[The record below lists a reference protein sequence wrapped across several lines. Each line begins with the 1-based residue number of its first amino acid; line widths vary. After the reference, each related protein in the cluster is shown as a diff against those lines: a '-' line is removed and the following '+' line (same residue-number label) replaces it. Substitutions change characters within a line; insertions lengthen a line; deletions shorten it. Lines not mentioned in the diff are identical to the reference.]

1 MSSVAQILAEKGRT
15 VVTIEGQRTLAEAV
29 EMLNRH
35 RIGALVVVGADGAV
49 QGIVSERDVVRAVGQ
64 SGAEGLKMPVAE
76 RMTRKV
82 VTCAPTAALHQLMT
96 MMTDGK
102 FRHVPVIEGGRLG
115 GMVSIGDIV
124 KHRLAE
130 MEAESQ
136 ALKDYIGAA

>member
-1 MSSVAQILAEKGRT
+1 MSVAQILAEKGSN
-15 VVTIEGQRTLAEAV
+15 VLTIEAHQTLADAV
-29 EMLNRH
+29 EMLTKH
-35 RIGALVVVGADGAV
+35 RIGAVVVVDSDGAV
-49 QGIVSERDVVRAVGQ
+49 QGILSERDVVRAVGQ
-64 SGAEGLKMPVAE
+64 NGPDGLKQPVSE

-82 VTCAPTAALHQLMT
+82 ATCVPAAVLHDLMT
-96 MMTDGK
+96 MMTEGK
-102 FRHVPVIEGGRLG
+102 FRHVPVVEHGRLT